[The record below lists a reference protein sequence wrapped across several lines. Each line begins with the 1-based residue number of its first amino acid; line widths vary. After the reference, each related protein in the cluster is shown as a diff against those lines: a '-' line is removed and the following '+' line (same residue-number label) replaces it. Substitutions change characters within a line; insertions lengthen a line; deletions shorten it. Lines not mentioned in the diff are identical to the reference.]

1 MSTFQLDPN
10 GVANGVP
17 ALGTTQIFTV
27 TNSSVA
33 STAFGANTTMIRIA
47 ASLGHCHFASGTAPT
62 ASITTSPMC
71 PTNSVTFVKVNPGDK
86 IAVIKDSGVTS
97 STFSVTELI

>member
-27 TNSSVA
+27 TNSSV
-33 STAFGANTTMIRIA
+33 I
-47 ASLGHCHFASGTAPT
+47 GTAPT

-71 PTNSVTFVKVNPGDK
+71 PANTVTFVKVNPADK
-86 IAVIKDSGVTS
+86 IAVIKDATVTS
-97 STFSVTELI
+97 ATLSVTELI

>member
-10 GVANGVP
+10 GVAIGVP

-27 TNSSVA
+27 TTSSVA
-33 STAFGANTTMIRIA
+33 STAFGASTTMIRIA
-47 ASLGHCHFASGTAPT
+47 ASLGHCHFAIGAAPT

-71 PTNSVTFVKVNPGDK
+71 PVNDVTFVKVNPGDK
-86 IAVIKDSGVTS
+86 IAVIKDATVAN

>member
-27 TNSSVA
+27 TTSSVA
-33 STAFGANTTMIRIA
+33 STAFGQNTTMIRIA
-47 ASLGHCHFASGTAPT
+47 SSLGHCHFATGTAPT
-62 ASITTSPMC
+62 ASVTTSPMC
-71 PTNSVTFVKVNPGDK
+71 PVNNVTFIRVNPGDK
-86 IAVIKDSGVTS
+86 IAVIKDAAVTS